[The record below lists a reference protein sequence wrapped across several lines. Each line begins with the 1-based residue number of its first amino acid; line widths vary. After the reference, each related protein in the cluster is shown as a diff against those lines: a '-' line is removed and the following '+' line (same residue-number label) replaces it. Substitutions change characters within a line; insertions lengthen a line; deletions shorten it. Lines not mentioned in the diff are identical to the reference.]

1 LTVSSFGRLLT
12 KTGADAP
19 PAILSLPP
27 APPPGELRSDTEL
40 QPALHDGLA
49 ERRGRR
55 RVLGRP
61 CQDYRTAGPPEAGSL
76 HRIAT
81 SKDSDFTDTCLDTHG
96 LVLEEIGVSRGQTV
110 YRKVAVDL
118 QFNPSLPNEL
128 FDTTGPVAPVHE
140 GGGSVRPVS
149 PTSRPPG
156 QFWELGH
163 PLQGFDLQGRFAVI
177 PPQPQ
182 NFSDPTRFA
191 NRQAGVVDV
200 YRRGYDVLLIER
212 GGTLGGAAPFTAQP
226 DEATVD
232 LSALGQGQL
241 LIGLAT
247 SEARVSLPGGHY
259 VRVAGTVSAD
269 FLIQVARDLQAVAG
283 NDLVYLDKP
292 QPG

>member
-1 LTVSSFGRLLT
+1 LTVSSFSRLLT

-27 APPPGELRSDTEL
+27 AAPPGELRADTEL

-49 ERRGRR
+49 ERRERR
-55 RVLGRP
+55 LVLGRP
-61 CQDYRTAGPPEAGSL
+61 CQVYRTAGPPEAGAL
-76 HRIAT
+76 HRIAAA
-81 SKDSDFTDTCLDTHG
+81 KDGDFTDTCLDNHG
-96 LVLEEIGVSRGQTV
+96 LVLEEIGVSGGQTV

-118 QFNPSLPNEL
+118 QFNPPLRNEL
-128 FDTTGPVAPVHE
+128 FDTTGPAAPVQE

-163 PLQGFDLQGRFAVI
+163 PLQGFDLQGRYAVI
-177 PPQPQ
+177 PPQPE
-182 NFSDPTRFA
+182 NFSDPARFA

-200 YRRGYDVLLIER
+200 YRRGLDLLLIER
-212 GGTLGGAAPFTAQP
+212 GGTLGGAAPFTAQLISKN
-226 DEATVD
+226 VD

-247 SEARVSLPGGHY
+247 SEARVSLTGGHY
-259 VRVAGTVSAD
+259 VRVAGTVAPD

-283 NDLVYLDKP
+283 NSLVYLDGP